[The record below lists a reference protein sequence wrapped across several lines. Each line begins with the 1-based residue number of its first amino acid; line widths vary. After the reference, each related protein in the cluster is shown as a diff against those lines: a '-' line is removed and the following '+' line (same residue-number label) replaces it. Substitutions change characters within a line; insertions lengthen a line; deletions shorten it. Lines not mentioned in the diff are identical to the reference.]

1 MAKRKELEANLQTQE
16 RTVGPAQ
23 ARLVE
28 LMGEVEKQTME
39 AKAARGVSKKV
50 QARLA
55 KAEHEVSM
63 LEIQK
68 LELEQ
73 AAVMHEGMMREREL
87 ALSKVELQVQLR
99 DRAMAMLC
107 SAFRKQVRKEPEESG
122 VMD

>member
-1 MAKRKELEANLQTQE
+1 MAKRKELEETLVKQE
-16 RTVGPAQ
+16 KTMGPAQ

-28 LMGEVEKQTME
+28 LSAEVDRQTMQ
-39 AKAARGVSKKV
+39 AKAARGVSQKV

-55 KAEHEVSM
+55 KAEHELSM

-73 AAVMHEGMMREREL
+73 AAVLHEGMMREREL

-107 SAFRKQVRKEPEESG
+107 SALRRQVREL
-122 VMD
+122 